1 MKNVINVKNNYII
14 KLIITLFIFFLIIYI
29 IQFDERRS
37 EIEKILIKFNKLYHK
52 KKRFKYTQNYLNS
65 IEEYV
70 NLIQN
75 NKIEMI
81 YFMSDI
87 NVPKISFIIP
97 VFNKEKYLK
106 SLIISIQ
113 NQLIKEFEII
123 FIDDCSS
130 DQSIKIINEYS
141 SIDRRIKLIKNKE
154 NRGTLYSR
162 SQGCLHSKGE
172 YIIFIDPDDLVLKD
186 GLYNSYNYIKKNR
199 LSIVQF
205 NSVFHSDNSL
215 SFITRYYQYENII
228 EQPILSH
235 IFFYNYATKSADELN
250 TALWDKL
257 IEKNTIFKTI
267 NFIGAEYY
275 NKFIK
280 IENDVILLFSLFR
293 VADSYQYINETGYF
307 YFANHNDSI
316 TNSWNNPDL
325 SNSIIKG
332 ILTNIQFLYEKTG
345 NFSFD
350 KSFVVF
356 KLKQSFKRYNK
367 CFINARNE
375 YPLMKN
381 IFELLLFSPYIKHKD
396 KNIIKHFIKIINNI
410 L

>member
-1 MKNVINVKNNYII
+1 MIKNNYII
-14 KLIITLFIFFLIIYI
+14 KLIINLFIFFLIIYI
-29 IQFDERRS
+29 ILFGES
-37 EIEKILIKFNKLYHK
+37 KIEIEKILIKFNKLYNK
-52 KKRFKYTQNYLNS
+52 KKSYKDTQSYLNS

-75 NKIEMI
+75 NKFEMI
-81 YFMSDI
+81 NFKI
-87 NVPKISFIIP
+87 NINIPKISFIVP

-113 NQLIKEFEII
+113 YQLIKEFEII

-130 DQSIKIINEYS
+130 DQSIKIINEFS
-141 SIDRRIKLIKNKE
+141 SFDKRIKLIKNKE

-162 SQGCLHSKGE
+162 IQGCLHSKGE

-186 GLYNSYNYIKKNR
+186 GLYNSYNYLKKNR
-199 LSIVQF
+199 LSLVQF
-205 NSVFHSDNSL
+205 NSVFHSNNSL
-215 SFITRYYQYENII
+215 IFSTRYYKYENII
-228 EQPILSH
+228 EQPILSY

-257 IEKNTIFKTI
+257 VEKKTIFKTI

-275 NKFIK
+275 NKFIQ
-280 IENDVILLFSLFR
+280 IENDVIILFSLFR

-307 YFANHNDSI
+307 YFVNHNDSI
-316 TNSWNNPDL
+316 SNSWNNPNF

-332 ILTNIQFLYEKTG
+332 ILTNIKFFYEKTG

-350 KSFVVF
+350 KSYAVF
-356 KLKQSFKRYNK
+356 KLQQSFKRYNK
-367 CFINARNE
+367 CFVNARNE
-375 YPLMKN
+375 YPIMKN
-381 IFELLLFSPYIKHKD
+381 ILELLLFSPYIKDRD
-396 KNIIKHFIKIINNI
+396 KNIIY
-410 L
+410 